1 MNKFY
6 IQIVFF
12 LLSIFVYANNEIL
25 ATESDPESAPE
36 IAPETSPEENT
47 TPEEPLDRY
56 LTPIEM
62 YEKNKHLL
70 CTNHDE
76 TINAIKL
83 MNEAVTHLKCYAT
96 NDGGYELC
104 QSDINGRSLPY
115 YKKKHEDNTYVLKVD
130 LGIHDL
136 NKYNKTICDLWNP
149 DNDKPL
155 ITGSAKIVRVYN
167 QNLVMIQHRY
177 KKKSKGRQKYFYAL
191 ATKAEISKDQTI
203 IAMTSAN
210 INDHNPFGKEYKNTI
225 VESANLFTTDIDSEE
240 DIREGKLKK
249 VFVNLAGYLIEKRSD
264 HIYIAYVESIDGHY
278 FIKKK
283 ELLENI

>member
-12 LLSIFVYANNEIL
+12 LLSIFVYANNKIL
-25 ATESDPESAPE
+25 ATESV
-36 IAPETSPEENT
+36 PEENT
-47 TPEEPLDRY
+47 TPESQNSY
-56 LTPIEM
+56 VTPEEI

-70 CTNHDE
+70 CTNHEE

-96 NDGGYELC
+96 NDDGYELC

-115 YKKKHEDNTYVLKVD
+115 YKKKHEDNTYILKAD
-130 LGIHDL
+130 LGISDL

-155 ITGSAKIVRVYN
+155 ITGSTKIARVYN

-210 INDHNPFGKEYKNTI
+210 INDHNTFGKKYKNTI
-225 VESANLFTTDIDSEE
+225 VESANLFTTDIDSEK

-249 VFVNLAGYLIEKRSD
+249 VFVNLAGYLIEKKSD
-264 HIYIAYVESIDGHY
+264 YIYIAYIESIDGHY

>member
-12 LLSIFVYANNEIL
+12 LLSIFVYANNKIL
-25 ATESDPESAPE
+25 ATESDPE
-36 IAPETSPEENT
+36 ENT
-47 TPEEPLDRY
+47 TSESTYHY
-56 LTPIEM
+56 LTPTEI
-62 YEKNKHLL
+62 YAKNKHLL

-76 TINAIKL
+76 TINAIEL
-83 MNEAVTHLKCYAT
+83 MNEAVTHLKYYAT
-96 NDGGYELC
+96 NNDDYKLC
-104 QSDINGRSLPY
+104 QSDNNGRSLPY

-136 NKYNKTICDLWNP
+136 NKYNKTISNFWNP
-149 DNDKPL
+149 DINNPL

-167 QNLVMIQHRY
+167 QNLVMIEQRY
-177 KKKSKGRQKYFYAL
+177 KEKSNSCQKYFYAL
-191 ATKAEISKDQTI
+191 AKKADISEDKTI

-240 DIREGKLKK
+240 DIREGKLEK

-264 HIYIAYVESIDGHY
+264 HIYIAYVESIDGHS
-278 FIKKK
+278 FIEKK